1 MMGSKLSQTVVAI
14 VLCKIL
20 NLKIWKRELG
30 YDRNKEENRLD
41 QCWSIGQ
48 AYRLGFW
55 QCLEKFENMKIWGSE
70 NLRSLEIWEFEKCEH
85 LRQQKRRSSAK
96 PKTVTLNGRFGF
108 PRGRNL
114 VKAEVELRL
123 KPNRSW
129 SWVSSFLQSVLKNM
143 KKGMSFQTA
152 GRTFHCPQP
161 CVCRS
166 RVEVEVWWMS
176 MPIRSRPGNRFD

>member
-1 MMGSKLSQTVVAI
+1 MTAITKKIGLTNAEALVKLIGLVSNSVW
-14 VLCKIL
+14 KS
-20 NLKIWKRELG
+20 LKIWKSQNL
-30 YDRNKEENRLD
+30 K
-41 QCWSIGQ
+41 
-48 AYRLGFW
+48 FW
-55 QCLEKFENMKIWGSE
+55 EVCKSE
-70 NLRSLEIWEFEKCEH
+70 NLKNASIWDNKNVD
-85 LRQQKRRSSAK
+85 LQPN
-96 PKTVTLNGRFGF
+96 PKQWHWTEGFGF

-166 RVEVEVWWMS
+166 RVEVEVWWRS
-176 MPIRSRPGNRFD
+176 MPSRSRPGNRFD